1 VSPRR
6 TIPPLEAA
14 VRRELRELA
23 RRSPGADK
31 TPEAE
36 TALALARAIEQRWS
50 DEAGLV
56 LAEPL
61 AARVSAARVL
71 NETLDRL
78 RATAPDEKAVD
89 RVDDLAAKRQK
100 RRAS

>member
-1 VSPRR
+1 MSPRR
-6 TIPPLEAA
+6 AVPPLEAA

-23 RRSPGADK
+23 RRKPGADK

-36 TALALARAIEQRWS
+36 TALALARAIDGS
-50 DEAGLV
+50 DDV
-56 LAEPL
+56 L

-78 RATAPDEKAVD
+78 RAAAPAEQTTD
-89 RVDDLAAKRQK
+89 RLDDLAQRRQK
-100 RRAS
+100 RRVP